1 MAIQTPSYYKNELA
15 SLTQTFNLSLEGIIN
30 SYANKKLNINSEP
43 YFRDE
48 NNFDTTKADISQLQS
63 SLYQDIETMQDKI
76 INLNNTITKLNREN
90 TKLTTKVNTLDNQD
104 MAAHGELTDQKIV
117 ANQIYIQNIILLI
130 LIISTVGSYLVKNYK
145 S

>member
-104 MAAHGELTDQKIV
+104 MAAHGELTDQKFV